1 MAFVIEAEG
10 KMLKFTGTGANT
22 VAIHMSDLKMEIG
35 ASDGKL
41 YCFDK
46 NTKRSIISGDFGD
59 YTTPSGA
66 NALAVMDSIRALVT
80 V

>member
-1 MAFVIEAEG
+1 
-10 KMLKFTGTGANT
+10 
-22 VAIHMSDLKMEIG
+22 LKMEIG

-66 NALAVMDSIRALVT
+66 NALAVMDSIGALVT